1 MNIFSIFSQLSYKSL
16 FFLIFS
22 LILKLIIVLTFND
35 NFAKIWYIPFINHAL
50 ETDLL
55 NPWSTWLTY
64 NYGNLQF
71 PYGHLMLA
79 LFIPLEFLFSFF
91 PYETQLGYFSTLF
104 IFDVLLFILIKKL
117 FLYNINFLILFYWFN
132 PIIII
137 PTYFFGFND
146 IIPLFFLVTSILF
159 CKKNNFYLSGFFIS
173 IAIAIKLTFLI
184 SLPFFLIFYLQ
195 TRYRNEL
202 FKFVKGISI
211 GLIIIVLQFFLT
223 TLITEITT
231 NSEFLKIYELKFN
244 LGDNNYIYIVPIILI
259 FLFYD
264 NWITKR
270 ITFEMMYVY
279 LFAGFASISIFSYS
293 SPGWYIILVPFL
305 LNYIYNSNI
314 TGKLI
319 LVAFNFIFTIY
330 CLQFYLQKF
339 FLRKLSLF
347 QLYGYQHNR
356 YLYFLSLVL

>member
-1 MNIFSIFSQLSYKSL
+1 
-16 FFLIFS
+16 
-22 LILKLIIVLTFND
+22 
-35 NFAKIWYIPFINHAL
+35 
-50 ETDLL
+50 
-55 NPWSTWLTY
+55 
-64 NYGNLQF
+64 
-71 PYGHLMLA
+71 
-79 LFIPLEFLFSFF
+79 
-91 PYETQLGYFSTLF
+91 
-104 IFDVLLFILIKKL
+104 
-117 FLYNINFLILFYWFN
+117 
-132 PIIII
+132 
-137 PTYFFGFND
+137 
-146 IIPLFFLVTSILF
+146 
-159 CKKNNFYLSGFFIS
+159 
-173 IAIAIKLTFLI
+173 
-184 SLPFFLIFYLQ
+184 
-195 TRYRNEL
+195 RNKL

-231 NSEFLKIYELKFN
+231 NSEFLKICELKFN

-339 FLRKLSLF
+339 FSNSNDIYLKFLIEPLLLSITSTAIAGIGLVIF
-347 QLYGYQHNR
+347 FR
-356 YLYFLSLVL
+356 MYFKNIK